1 MRLPMRH
8 RLVLPSSMEP
18 MDSLT
23 SGCTTT
29 QQSPLS
35 NASSFGTS
43 GTRSPQSSLAK
54 LSVAFGTPEA
64 QTLAQDFQPGYN
76 LSDIVSCTKH
86 MLEASRP
93 HTCKSLK
100 SSVPRKTSVT
110 ATGHMPTELLDFHEI
125 FDLKFIGSGAS
136 GSVFRGQWQGAT
148 VAVKLIVTTADR
160 LHMSEAAANEAVLSC
175 LLSHPT
181 VVQTFSCKLLALTEP
196 LLEYIARCTGHNTDT
211 EAETGSLDASFASGE
226 GFGNPLVESH
236 NLAVIQEV
244 LQQANAW
251 PGSLLTQIVMEH
263 CDKGNLLQA
272 IERGLFKPTERW
284 GPRLALRALLRTARE
299 IAQGMLHIHQSDV
312 VHGDLKPGNVLLKCA
327 RTDRRGFTAKV
338 ADFGLS
344 RFTNEPLMDSACW
357 ATVEYMSPESFDG
370 IVSRAMDVWA
380 FGVTLWQMVTGD
392 RPHQGLQPA
401 QIMLGVQGGNLV
413 LEWPDSTNARLVA
426 LGRSCLAHNSSAR
439 PSFKHIISEVSM
451 IESEVRLERGP
462 DSPGR
467 FSLSGSIPSLSP
479 RQAISCSLAPSHSS
493 LSPAPPALCG
503 TAHACIGS
511 LTPVRTSSW
520 VPPASI
526 PLLSPTHTAW
536 PGLLPRASSAAWPA
550 CSPAL
555 DVSQTLPQ
563 AVSHC
568 SASATSQGHHSLTN
582 LAPSLLL
589 PAAYAPPLRG
599 THPISLDTS
608 PPQGNPLAALPTTQ
622 PRSSQIWPP
631 GLEQIAGSEVRGGE
645 SASLRPMISSVLS
658 PYLPEVLTVASTD
671 GGGSMPSFDL
681 SRLCSV
687 AEVAVAAVQV
697 TAAAMALGTTATG
710 MGWPS
715 GDLCTAGPEE
725 APFSLRFKAL
735 TCSPAPTPLLWNEA
749 VKRKCSLLT
758 ARAPATTIA
767 SGQFCP
773 ATWSAPQ
780 LGLPPSALRDT
791 AMEGGGRCL
800 TLWEWPSFDRQI
812 IMQAASSVMGSVLPA
827 TQPLASS

>member
-1 MRLPMRH
+1 
-8 RLVLPSSMEP
+8 
-18 MDSLT
+18 
-23 SGCTTT
+23 
-29 QQSPLS
+29 
-35 NASSFGTS
+35 
-43 GTRSPQSSLAK
+43 
-54 LSVAFGTPEA
+54 
-64 QTLAQDFQPGYN
+64 
-76 LSDIVSCTKH
+76 
-86 MLEASRP
+86 
-93 HTCKSLK
+93 
-100 SSVPRKTSVT
+100 
-110 ATGHMPTELLDFHEI
+110 
-125 FDLKFIGSGAS
+125 
-136 GSVFRGQWQGAT
+136 
-148 VAVKLIVTTADR
+148 
-160 LHMSEAAANEAVLSC
+160 
-175 LLSHPT
+175 
-181 VVQTFSCKLLALTEP
+181 
-196 LLEYIARCTGHNTDT
+196 
-211 EAETGSLDASFASGE
+211 ASGE

-236 NLAVIQEV
+236 NMAVIQEV
-244 LQQANAW
+244 LQQANAR

-312 VHGDLKPGNVLLKCA
+312 VHGVATRPAAAACTSPPAVPLKHCDLCCA
-327 RTDRRGFTAKV
+327 KKLVVVCGLEVQV

-344 RFTNEPLMDSACW
+344 RFTNEPLVDSACW
-357 ATVEYMSPESFDG
+357 ATVEY
-370 IVSRAMDVWA
+370 
-380 FGVTLWQMVTGD
+380 MVTGD

-439 PSFKHIISEVSM
+439 PSFKHIISEVSL

-526 PLLSPTHTAW
+526 PLMSPTHAAW

-550 CSPAL
+550 CSP
-555 DVSQTLPQ
+555 DVSQPLPQ

-568 SASATSQGHHSLTN
+568 SASATVQGHHSPTN

-589 PAAYAPPLRG
+589 PAPYG
-599 THPISLDTS
+599 THHTSLDTS
-608 PPQGNPLAALPTTQ
+608 PPPGNPQAALPITQ

-631 GLEQIAGSEVRGGE
+631 GLEQTAGSEVQEGE
-645 SASLRPMISSVLS
+645 GASLRPMISSVLS

-687 AEVAVAAVQV
+687 AEVAVAAMQV
-697 TAAAMALGTTATG
+697 TAAAMALGTTAMG
-710 MGWPS
+710 MGRPA
-715 GDLCTAGPEE
+715 GDLGPAGPED
-725 APFSLRFKAL
+725 APFSLVFKPL

-812 IMQAASSVMGSVLPA
+812 IMQATSSVMGSALPA